1 MPKLT
6 LPTPAG
12 PVWVLNDVCAG
23 QAEVS
28 YFHLLV
34 RAMKK
39 NISGLQ
45 TNRTSEFLGVLKTN
59 SKNVWMLKSF
69 QPRSK

>member
-6 LPTPAG
+6 LPIPAG
-12 PVWVLNDVCAG
+12 PVWVPYDVCAG
-23 QAEVS
+23 QTKVS
-28 YFHLLV
+28 YFHLLI

-59 SKNVWMLKSF
+59 SLNVWMLKSF
-69 QPRSK
+69 QLRSK